1 MKQEIETFFSGLA
14 GQGLIEGRL
23 TVGRRVFSYHPN
35 PPPKRRSRR
44 LTRIALLLLSL
55 VILLLGVL
63 FLSRRLPWLAGRPEA
78 ARPTTG
84 GETALPAPLLAEV
97 RRLRGEPT
105 ADERALSPLAWAK
118 ADSVRVNAQ
127 GYLEIEFPDRLVL
140 VYIPAGPFP
149 MGSADGNQDEAP
161 AREVTLDGY
170 WLQKTE
176 TTRAQYVRFCTE
188 TGRAPPEEAD
198 GERDDTPVVGITRTD
213 AERFCLWLS
222 RRVGHPCHLPSEAQ
236 WEKGARGT
244 ERRFFP
250 WGNDPVDGTRANF
263 ADRREFEEEGD
274 PWADRATDDG
284 FAKRAPV
291 GSFPKGASPYG
302 LLDMAGNVMEMV
314 ADAYIADFYSAA
326 PAANP
331 LATTGQGE
339 FVLRGGGWGSTA
351 DTLRCSCRGHTD
363 MRSQGRSPHRG
374 FRVAMTI
381 PPAPPEGGAR

>member
-1 MKQEIETFFSGLA
+1 MKQEIEAFFSGLA

-23 TVGRRVFSYHPN
+23 TVGRRAYSYRPN
-35 PPPKRRSRR
+35 PPQRKKSRR

-55 VILLLGVL
+55 AIVMLGVL
-63 FLSRRLPWLAGRPEA
+63 FLSRRLPWPAVRPA
-78 ARPTTG
+78 AASPAAER
-84 GETALPAPLLAEV
+84 ETSLPAPLRAEM

-105 ADERALSPLAWAK
+105 PDEMVLSPLAWAK

-127 GYLEIEFPDRLVL
+127 GYLEIEFPDRLTL

-161 AREVTLDGY
+161 AREVTLDGF

-176 TTRAQYVRFCTE
+176 TTRAQYARFCTE
-188 TGRAPPEEAD
+188 TGHPLPEGAG
-198 GERDDTPVVGITRTD
+198 GEREDVPVVGITRAE

-222 RRVGHPCHLPSEAQ
+222 QRLGHPCHLPSEAQ

-244 ERRFFP
+244 DRRLYP

-291 GSFPKGASPYG
+291 GSFPRGASPYG

-314 ADAYIADFYSAA
+314 ADAYVADFYRKA

-331 LATTGQGE
+331 LATAGQGE

-351 DTLRCSCRGHTD
+351 DTLRGSCRGHTG
-363 MRSQGRSPHRG
+363 MRSQDRSPHRG
-374 FRVAMTI
+374 FRVAMTVLPSTAGGGI
-381 PPAPPEGGAR
+381 P